1 MKKIGVKEVVLNAMI
16 ACVYVVLTLAIE
28 PLAYGAIQM
37 RLSEIL
43 VFLAFYNKK
52 YIPGLV
58 IGCFIANLF
67 SPLGVWDIC
76 FGTFATVLACIVMY
90 RLKNVYLGAI
100 AGSIINGV
108 LVGIELTIV
117 FHDPFLVNFFYVFI
131 GELAVL
137 IIGAIIFQ
145 LLERNTIFMNKYI
158 KE

>member
-1 MKKIGVKEVVLNAMI
+1 MKKIGVKEVVFNAMI
-16 ACVYVVLTLAIE
+16 ACVYVVVTLAIE

-37 RLSEIL
+37 RISEVL

-58 IGCFIANLF
+58 IGCLIANLF

-76 FGTFATVLACIVMY
+76 FGTLATVGACIAMY
-90 RLKNVYLGAI
+90 QLKNLYLGAI
-100 AGSIINGV
+100 AGSLINGII
-108 LVGIELTIV
+108 VGAELTIV
-117 FHDPFLVNFFYVFI
+117 FHDPFLINFFYVFV

-145 LLERNTIFMNKYI
+145 LLERNVTLMNKYI